1 MIAESK
7 DEQAKLWILVFL
19 YSTPNTAQE
28 LAYHGCSTMIRGRF
42 NGEEFIELLTNMI
55 NEDLI
60 KRADTVYS
68 LTLNGILYTQNRVFN
83 VFDKLIRTNKIGEF
97 INTLKESDKGYELI
111 QDLSNVN
118 ETKKMEIIVKK
129 FSIQGLPIIRDFLLT
144 KITDYS
150 IDIPQP

>member
-1 MIAESK
+1 
-7 DEQAKLWILVFL
+7 
-19 YSTPNTAQE
+19 
-28 LAYHGCSTMIRGRF
+28 MIRGRF